1 MHKTTYRKTVL
12 ESGLTIVSEH
22 IPYVRSVSIGVW
34 IHTGTR
40 YETPETNGVA
50 HFLEHMMF
58 KSTGQRSAR
67 EIVRQIES
75 LGGNINAFTSKEQ
88 TCFHVE
94 MLDEHLPI
102 AIDVLS
108 DILFRTGF
116 SAAEFEKER
125 AVILDEIKAL
135 QDTPDEIIHDYFAEK
150 LYPDHG
156 LGYPV
161 LGTFETVSE
170 LTPAQMISFYQQF
183 YRSRNSVIA
192 VSGNV
197 KHAELVDL
205 CATAFRFSNGS
216 PTVAPVPPT
225 AFNHGNYSFRRAINQ
240 AHLCLGFPGIRYQ
253 HPRKYDLLLLNT
265 ILGGGMGSRLF
276 QNIREKHGIAYGIY
290 SFLDF
295 YVDSGLIAVYL
306 GTDPKNF
313 EKAQRLIQDELNRL
327 VNERV
332 TQQELA
338 DAKSHL
344 KGNLVLGLESSV
356 ARMNRLAITEIYLNE
371 FLPIDTIM
379 QRVDDVTRESLRDT
393 ARQVFSDEKLL
404 NVSLVPLN
412 SFEIEKTYS

>member
-1 MHKTTYRKTVL
+1 MPNTTYCKTVL
-12 ESGLTIVSEH
+12 DNGLTIVSEH
-22 IPYVRSVSIGVW
+22 IPYVRSVSVGVW
-34 IHTGTR
+34 IRTGTR

-108 DILFRTGF
+108 DILFRSGF
-116 SAAEFEKER
+116 SEDEFEKER

-135 QDTPDEIIHDYFAEK
+135 QDTPDEIIHDYFVEK
-150 LYPDHG
+150 LYPAHG

-170 LTPAQMISFYQQF
+170 MTTAQLQAFYQRF
-183 YRSRNSVIA
+183 YISRNIVIA

-197 KHAELVDL
+197 HHEKLVDL
-205 CATAFRFSNGS
+205 CATAFRF
-216 PTVAPVPPT
+216 PDQPIKVVTTPPVG
-225 AFNHGNYSFRRAINQ
+225 FNHGKYIFRQAINQ
-240 AHLCLGFPGIRYQ
+240 AHLCLGVPGIPYH
-253 HPRKYDLLLLNT
+253 HPQKYHLLLLNT

-295 YVDSGLIAVYL
+295 YIDSGIMAVYL

-313 EKAQRLIQDELNRL
+313 DKAQKLIQDELNDLATEL
-327 VNERV
+327 V
-332 TQQELA
+332 TKQELA

-344 KGNLVLGLESSV
+344 KGNLVLGLESTA
-356 ARMNRLAITEIYLNE
+356 ARMNRLAIMEIFLNA
-371 FLPIDTIM
+371 FLPVDEIMHRIDC
-379 QRVDDVTRESLRDT
+379 VTRESLLDA
-393 ARQVFSDEKLL
+393 ARQVFNKEKLL
-404 NVSLVPLN
+404 TVSLIPLN
-412 SFEIEKTYS
+412 SIEI